1 MMKLEVL
8 NNNFIEIED
17 LIKVLNVNCNLNEYI
32 YENGILK
39 GEFEFEGEYVN
50 DSSSFDKPF
59 NFFKKIPFEIM
70 FVEEIDEIEEVKI
83 EKIEYFEV
91 ERRGIE
97 SEINLVIKSKEERGH
112 TAEELLEV
120 ENQIVEEYD
129 IIKEEAENEITHIL
143 DNTFNDEKPVESN
156 DQVFPTTSK
165 RSRIKII

>member
-59 NFFKKIPFEIM
+59 NLLA
-70 FVEEIDEIEEVKI
+70 IEFNSSTRVCPPAL
-83 EKIEYFEV
+83 
-91 ERRGIE
+91 
-97 SEINLVIKSKEERGH
+97 SVISSK
-112 TAEELLEV
+112 
-120 ENQIVEEYD
+120 
-129 IIKEEAENEITHIL
+129 
-143 DNTFNDEKPVESN
+143 
-156 DQVFPTTSK
+156 
-165 RSRIKII
+165 